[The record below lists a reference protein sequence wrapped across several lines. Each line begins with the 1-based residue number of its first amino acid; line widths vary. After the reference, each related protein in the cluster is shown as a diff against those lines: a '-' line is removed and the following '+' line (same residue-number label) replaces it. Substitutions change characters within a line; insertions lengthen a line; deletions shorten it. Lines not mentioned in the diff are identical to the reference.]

1 MKKIT
6 KYKETY
12 ENLRNKTRNF
22 KDIIKYTKNRI
33 VTYSKRRKYL
43 STYLAP
49 DARKADLLLTNR
61 AALGIDASTISLNM
75 ERPKYRFYCNVL
87 LIA

>member
-22 KDIIKYTKNRI
+22 KDIIIYSKNRI
-33 VTYSKRRKYL
+33 VTYPERRKYAH
-43 STYLAP
+43 T
-49 DARKADLLLTNR
+49 
-61 AALGIDASTISLNM
+61 
-75 ERPKYRFYCNVL
+75 
-87 LIA
+87 